1 MFDQTTSMGDGVAEE
16 RSHFCECKTICSDRA
31 HDNRSHTELE
41 SRCSEQGLGN
51 PAGTSV
57 STATK
62 SKEDEHDKLSGVD
75 PDYCRRI
82 LVRDA
87 KGTIREIV
95 LPKGLDL
102 DRPKR
107 TRTSFTAE
115 QLYRLEVEFQRC
127 QYVVGRERTE
137 LARQL
142 NLSETQVKVWF
153 QNRRTKQKKDQ
164 TKDSDKH
171 SSSSSES
178 LATCNILRLLEQ
190 GRLLSVPVPPSPLL
204 TTVSSNMAASS
215 SNGSGLGTPDST
227 SPGISSTPP
236 GGNTF
241 GLAMPTLG
249 PSSSPRL
256 GAPTLCLGGPILGSM
271 HELPSSYSSG
281 SSAFEPYTR
290 IERKD
295 TECCDKKITL

>member
-1 MFDQTTSMGDGVAEE
+1 MGDGVAEE

-82 LVRDA
+82 LVRAGTLNNSAPCSDSDNYGSLELPVSNILLLSISNMRQSRRALQESVCERGTAALQKVQAAIMFYA

-142 NLSETQVKVWF
+142 NLSETQQANNKRLSKHLFNFNDPIIYLRTETKFREKMYLRESYWF
-153 QNRRTKQKKDQ
+153 IVVNSIQSASYFLR
-164 TKDSDKH
+164 
-171 SSSSSES
+171 
-178 LATCNILRLLEQ
+178 IL
-190 GRLLSVPVPPSPLL
+190 GRLLRSTREYGMPSH
-204 TTVSSNMAASS
+204 A
-215 SNGSGLGTPDST
+215 
-227 SPGISSTPP
+227 
-236 GGNTF
+236 
-241 GLAMPTLG
+241 
-249 PSSSPRL
+249 
-256 GAPTLCLGGPILGSM
+256 
-271 HELPSSYSSG
+271 
-281 SSAFEPYTR
+281 
-290 IERKD
+290 
-295 TECCDKKITL
+295 